1 MVSTQIINAVRN
13 YTDDALRAAQKAKN
27 TRYTSCAGSHFFENA
42 NGQMSIIK
50 GRGKDHIATYIDLNN
65 GDSFSRVCD
74 GNSLQQTLHFGAI
87 PDLNISCNGATMDEL
102 NGMEVHLK
110 NFLKNLFG

>member
-27 TRYTSCAGSHFFENA
+27 TRYTRNAGMHFFNNA
-42 NGQMSIIK
+42 NGHMAINQ
-50 GRGKDHIATYIDLNN
+50 GKNSVATYIDLNN
-65 GDSFSRVCD
+65 GDSFSRILD
-74 GNSLQQTLHFGAI
+74 GNSLQQTVHFGAI
-87 PDLNISCNGATMDEL
+87 PDLDISCNGATMDEL